1 MTSPLPG
8 RASAN
13 HDYQERPST
22 SFSAIG
28 RRPLEHSNFT
38 TTAEFEAYSKN
49 PQDRNDRPVNLT
61 SRIGTIRKIR
71 AKATFESPLPSITVA
86 PVIEDC
92 ARTRLPPKLIST
104 PTDRDNIRKD
114 LELDTSTDETG
125 PEKPLTLELVYSIRQ
140 NKFYHIPRSI
150 LLPRECKDD
159 NAIRKGN
166 KRAEHPVFF
175 EVKENDPPVL
185 CDGRVAVLQIPRWK
199 RSVKFYWRLS
209 NGEVLCRRVV
219 LPVQIWYV

>member
-1 MTSPLPG
+1 MASPLPG

-13 HDYQERPST
+13 HDYRERPST
-22 SFSAIG
+22 SFSAID
-28 RRPLEHSNFT
+28 RHRPEHSNFT
-38 TTAEFEAYSKN
+38 TTAEFEAYKKN

-61 SRIGTIRKIR
+61 SRIRTIRKIR
-71 AKATFESPLPSITVA
+71 AKATFESPLPSIKV
-86 PVIEDC
+86 PVVEDYSK
-92 ARTRLPPKLIST
+92 TRPLPSKIIST
-104 PTDRDNIRKD
+104 PTDRDNIRKA
-114 LELDTSTDETG
+114 LELETTTEDTG
-125 PEKPLTLELVYSIRQ
+125 PEKPMTLELVYSIRQ
-140 NKFYHIPRSI
+140 NKFYHIPRSV

-159 NAIRKGN
+159 DAMGKGD

-175 EVKENDPPVL
+175 EVKQNDPPVL

-209 NGEVLCRRVV
+209 NGEVLCRTVV